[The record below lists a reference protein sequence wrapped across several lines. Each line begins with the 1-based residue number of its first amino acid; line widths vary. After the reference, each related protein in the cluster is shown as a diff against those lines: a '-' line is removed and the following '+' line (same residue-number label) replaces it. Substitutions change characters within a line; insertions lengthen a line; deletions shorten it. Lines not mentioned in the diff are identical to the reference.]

1 MSKTNLDNISQTAQ
15 ITDYEGLQELNLTG
29 MMPFIELLTDDDELI
44 NYIDF
49 EFKQQRKKI
58 FEK

>member
-1 MSKTNLDNISQTAQ
+1 MSGTNLDNISQTAQ

-29 MMPFIELLTDDDELI
+29 MMPFIELLTDNSELI

-49 EFKQQRKKI
+49 EFKQSRNNT